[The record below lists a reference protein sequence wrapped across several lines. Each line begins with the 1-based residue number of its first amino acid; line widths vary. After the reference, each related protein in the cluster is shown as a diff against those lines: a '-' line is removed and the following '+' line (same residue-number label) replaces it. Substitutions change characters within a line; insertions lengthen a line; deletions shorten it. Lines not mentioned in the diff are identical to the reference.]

1 MKRDNTEVDNTSN
14 TSNKKVKI
22 NHQLNDEEAA
32 LYDRQ
37 IRLWGFDA
45 QRRLRNSSILI
56 VGGKALSNEV
66 CKNLVLAGIGSLT
79 IVDDEKVT
87 PQDLGSQF
95 LISEKNV
102 GQNRAES
109 MKERL
114 VRLNPSVKI
123 NVISDSIESKD
134 TSFYEEFD
142 VVCVTGKS
150 LNLLK
155 KINDICRKNNIKFYA
170 ADVHGIFGYIFC
182 DLIKHSYMEERK
194 IKYGDDFKTKQ
205 YEHTEEYTTLKKSL
219 DFKFPE
225 LSLKR
230 FLRKYSST
238 YFLVYTL
245 LQFQKINKRLPKYI
259 SEDEENIEDLNK
271 LKKIRDD
278 LFSKHNINSAV
289 LTDELLSKL
298 IRNAGMEILPICSV
312 VGGILAQD
320 ILKVISQKELPISN
334 WFCYDGF
341 TGNGVIHKLI

>member
-1 MKRDNTEVDNTSN
+1 MKRNNPEVDN
-14 TSNKKVKI
+14 TSNKKVKTI
-22 NHQLNDEEAA
+22 HQLNDEEAA

-79 IVDDEKVT
+79 IIDDEKVT
-87 PQDLGSQF
+87 TEDLGSQF

-102 GQNRAES
+102 GQNRAKA

-114 VRLNPSVKI
+114 NKLNPSVKI

-134 TSFYEEFD
+134 ISFYNDFD

-150 LNLLK
+150 LDSLI
-155 KINDICRKNNIKFYA
+155 KINTICRKNNIKFYA
-170 ADVHGIFGYIFC
+170 SDVHGIFGYIFC
-182 DLIKHSYMEERK
+182 DLLKHNYIEERK
-194 IKYGDDFKTKQ
+194 IKYGDDDFKTKQ
-205 YEHTEEYTTLKKSL
+205 IEHTVEYTTLDKSL
-219 DFKFPE
+219 NYKFPE

-230 FLRKYSST
+230 FLRRYSST
-238 YFLVYTL
+238 FFLIYTL
-245 LQFQKINKRLPKYI
+245 LNFQKKNHRLPKYI
-259 SEDEENIEDLNK
+259 SEEEENAEDLKK
-271 LKKIRDD
+271 LQSIRDA
-278 LFSKHNINSAV
+278 LFQKYNINSSV
-289 LTDELLSKL
+289 LTDESLSKI

-320 ILKVISQKELPISN
+320 ILKVLSEKELPITN